1 MPAADRYRE
10 KASRSVIENLRP
22 GETYEMTFVLR
33 ARVKNYASRDEA
45 REAVTSI
52 VRKLDAKMT
61 PGCFRWR
68 RGKRVF
74 EATMYLT
81 GDREV
86 MLQVV
91 EMSIILWNGR
101 NCSVRA

>member
-1 MPAADRYRE
+1 
-10 KASRSVIENLRP
+10 
-22 GETYEMTFVLR
+22 
-33 ARVKNYASRDEA
+33 
-45 REAVTSI
+45 VTSI

-101 NCSVRA
+101 NCSVSARSAGGPAAAPAPRGCS